1 MPDLLQSE
9 NRDRAFDRGSFFW
22 PHDKSGG
29 KRSFPAPYQRTADA
43 SESILLVIRDGL
55 SCAQQVRNFF
65 EMIPISKYCIV
76 YSDKENRQKPAV
88 VVAQLVERDKTGL
101 GKDLNSNPFHQMCV
115 FAGSN
120 PASAAAF
127 KCFPSQKAALLWENK
142 SWQRLSQQ

>member
-1 MPDLLQSE
+1 M
-9 NRDRAFDRGSFFW
+9 
-22 PHDKSGG
+22 
-29 KRSFPAPYQRTADA
+29 
-43 SESILLVIRDGL
+43 
-55 SCAQQVRNFF
+55 SCAQQVRNLF
-65 EMIPISKYCIV
+65 EMILISKYCIV

-127 KCFPSQKAALLWENK
+127 QCFPSQKAALLWEISLGKGFHSNQNIHGGIRRFESCPSK
-142 SWQRLSQQ
+142 AAKEAKIPISRK